1 MSGTTKLSA
10 RLSTYPGTKN
20 HMMEMP
26 VSTRIMASPSD
37 TATPMDSAAFMALAG
52 IEPAVISSTCLF
64 STWTAG
70 SACTMK

>member
-1 MSGTTKLSA
+1 
-10 RLSTYPGTKN
+10 
-20 HMMEMP
+20 MMEIP

-37 TATPMDSAAFMALAG
+37 RATPTDSAMFMAWAG
-52 IEPAVISSTCLF
+52 MAPAVISSTCLF